1 MPSGYRALAG
11 LTLSSGAINAGLPMT
26 GIQFI
31 VNERG
36 EKTAAVIDLKKHRA
50 AWEDFQDVV
59 TARERRDE
67 PRESLDEVRQRLA
80 ERGKLRDG

>member
-1 MPSGYRALAG
+1 
-11 LTLSSGAINAGLPMT
+11 MT

-50 AWEDFQDVV
+50 LWEDFLDIM
-59 TARERRDE
+59 TARERQDE
-67 PRESLDEVRQRLA
+67 PRESLDEVRRRLV
-80 ERGKLRDG
+80 EQGKLPR